1 MHSIYKEWLSWKY
14 CPYTILDFFFCRY
27 HRYLFAERL
36 KAISSTFGFSL
47 MTKQNQRREAVIY
60 MLSLG
65 LLVAERTL
73 KCTEMPSAVAMPA
86 FTNSVELWRN
96 FTQQRMFLLPLTQTI
111 DLLSATSGWKA
122 RIQLP
127 NTLITSKISGRIF
140 KRMNEWRFELQKL
153 YP

>member
-1 MHSIYKEWLSWKY
+1 
-14 CPYTILDFFFCRY
+14 
-27 HRYLFAERL
+27 
-36 KAISSTFGFSL
+36 
-47 MTKQNQRREAVIY
+47 MTKQNERREAVIY

-73 KCTEMPSAVAMPA
+73 KCTEMSSAVAMPA

-96 FTQQRMFLLPLTQTI
+96 FTQQRMFLLPLMQTI

-140 KRMNEWRFELQKL
+140 KGMNE
-153 YP
+153 